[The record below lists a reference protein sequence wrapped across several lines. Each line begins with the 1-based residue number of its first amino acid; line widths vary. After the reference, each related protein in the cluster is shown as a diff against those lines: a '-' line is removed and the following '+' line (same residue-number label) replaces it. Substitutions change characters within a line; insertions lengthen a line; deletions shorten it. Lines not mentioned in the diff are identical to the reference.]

1 MDCVK
6 LYAISTQRFI
16 NSTHYTNALNL
27 SHFGII
33 INSIANLNGVFLLL
47 GVKDFGEISSAQ
59 IRIYI

>member
-16 NSTHYTNALNL
+16 NSTHYTNALDL

-33 INSIANLNGVFLLL
+33 INSIANLNGIFLLL
-47 GVKDFGEISSAQ
+47 GVKDFG
-59 IRIYI
+59 